1 MHSNQGGL
9 MTLLYSFISLG
20 TSPDFK
26 MTSGALELNHRAV
39 LSVLKGSAIA
49 HHDAVYDRSLA
60 QTLTKLKQ
68 KMAPYGWTPAAEMK
82 WTLNTDINAPFEFGQ
97 RTIMASYPVRP
108 ELKEDQRKT
117 LTKAINEFFNQIS

>member
-1 MHSNQGGL
+1 

-26 MTSGALELNHRAV
+26 MTSGALELNHQAGF
-39 LSVLKGSAIA
+39 SVLAGGVINYQ
-49 HHDAVYDRSLA
+49 DTVYDRSLA

-68 KMAPYGWTPAAEMK
+68 KIAPYGWTPATEMK
-82 WTLNTDINAPFEFGQ
+82 WTLTTDIDAQFEFEK
-97 RTIMASYPVRP
+97 RTIRTSYPVRP
-108 ELKEDQRKT
+108 ELNEDQRKT

>member
-1 MHSNQGGL
+1 

-39 LSVLKGSAIA
+39 FSVLAGGVTT

-60 QTLTKLKQ
+60 QVLTKLKQ
-68 KMAPYGWTPAAEMK
+68 KMAAYGWTPATEMK
-82 WTLNTDINAPFEFGQ
+82 WTLTTDINAQIEIDR
-97 RTIMASYPVRP
+97 RTIIASYPVRT
-108 ELKEDQRKT
+108 ELNADQKKT
-117 LTKAINEFFNQIS
+117 LTKAINEFFDQIS

>member
-1 MHSNQGGL
+1 

-39 LSVLKGSAIA
+39 FSVMKGSAIT

-60 QTLTKLKQ
+60 QALTKLKQ
-68 KMAPYGWTPAAEMK
+68 KMLPYGWTPATEMK
-82 WTLNTDINAPFEFGQ
+82 WTLATDINAQLE
-97 RTIMASYPVRP
+97 T
-108 ELKEDQRKT
+108 ELGTVNATYRVLPALSQSQTDVIVT
-117 LTKAINEFFNQIS
+117 AINTFFKPISVSPK